1 MAVDIV
7 DNRVSFINLFLPS
20 PLSANLVSHLCHERA
35 RRSSDSGSLTIGKM
49 RLCKNIHPALDG
61 KFLEALHLR
70 DIYTVTDFLRM
81 DPERVVNFAA
91 GSLDGDVEELRED
104 LIEK

>member
-1 MAVDIV
+1 
-7 DNRVSFINLFLPS
+7 
-20 PLSANLVSHLCHERA
+20 
-35 RRSSDSGSLTIGKM
+35 M

-70 DIYTVTDFLRM
+70 DIYTVTDFLRV
-81 DPERVVNFAA
+81 DPERILNLAA
-91 GSLDGDVEELRED
+91 GSLNGDVEDLRED